1 MPGFRSRLKRV
12 VVAGLRGCLFY
23 GSLAF
28 VAHVVTRNLGS
39 LPAGV
44 WSVRFLL
51 VITVLGV
58 LYGMLIILIAVA
70 WGSFL
75 RALGVVASW
84 PEIIVVY
91 GRTNLAKYLPGNVFH
106 FAGRQL
112 VGRDHGWSEFAI
124 FSSTVFEISLV
135 VLAATL
141 VTTILFAIVPL
152 EHIPIAGTISM
163 VSVAVLAGFV
173 IGALVLIFGRR
184 FLPFRATVERI
195 MALVRSPAV
204 PISLLLYLVF
214 FCAMGGITVAML
226 YGLNGRWACSLFQ
239 QFTVTYTAAWLIG
252 YISPGA
258 PGGIG
263 VREAALVALLG
274 PSLGE
279 GTAVSV
285 ACGLRCV
292 TILGDLLLFAACQ
305 CLALSRQTRR
315 RSLL

>member
-1 MPGFRSRLKRV
+1 MPGFRSWLKRV

-28 VAHVVTRNLGS
+28 VAHVVIRNLGS

-75 RALGVVASW
+75 HALGVVASW

-91 GRTNLAKYLPGNVFH
+91 GKTNLAKYLPGNVFH

-112 VGRDHGWSEFAI
+112 VGHDHGWSEFAI

-141 VTTILFAIVPL
+141 VMTILFAIVPL
-152 EHIPIAGTISM
+152 ENIPIAGMISM
-163 VSVAVLAGFV
+163 VSAGVLSAFVVA
-173 IGALVLIFGRR
+173 ALVLIFGSR
-184 FLPFRATVERI
+184 FLPFRATIERI
-195 MALVRSPAV
+195 MALVHSPAL

-214 FCAMGGITVAML
+214 FCAMGGITIAML

-239 QFTVTYTAAWLIG
+239 QFTVSYTVAWLIG

-292 TILGDLLLFAACQ
+292 TILGDLLLFATCQ
-305 CLALSRQTRR
+305 CLVLSRQNRR